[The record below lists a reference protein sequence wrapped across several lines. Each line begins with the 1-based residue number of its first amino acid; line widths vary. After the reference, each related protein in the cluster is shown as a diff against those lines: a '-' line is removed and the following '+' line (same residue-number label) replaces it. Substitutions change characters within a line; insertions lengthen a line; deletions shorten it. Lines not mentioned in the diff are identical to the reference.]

1 MGFWSQLLGSRLP
14 GRKSGEASGQSRF
27 WLDLL
32 DVVNTISGVRVTPA
46 TAPKQAAVWA
56 SINVRSEDI
65 GKLPCILYRRLPDGS
80 RERAVTHPL
89 YRLIGSRPNPRHT
102 AFEFRQ
108 MMQLQLDLHGN
119 ALAVKE
125 LSGRGEPSALW
136 PVPWS
141 RVQVLVS
148 EDGMELFYRVTRS
161 SGGQETYPAE
171 MVLHLR
177 GKSFDGVVGVSPIT
191 YHAETIGLA
200 IAQDRYTAALFGN
213 SARPSG
219 ALKVKQVLG
228 KEARDLLRA
237 DWESRL
243 KGPDKTG
250 SMVVLDGE
258 MDWQSFAMTQDDA
271 QYVDSKGMSNAD
283 IFRIYRIP
291 PHKAGDLTRSTNN
304 NIEHQGL
311 EYVTDCL
318 MPICTNWE
326 QALARDL
333 LTEGEQSEYFFEF
346 LVDALLRGDIKSR
359 YEAFAIAR
367 SWGAMSANDWRD
379 KENMNRIENGN
390 IYLQPL
396 NYIEAGTV
404 PEVSAGGAKALL
416 VYAQQLVARE
426 DGNNGA

>member
-1 MGFWSQLLGSRLP
+1 MGLIDRLFR
-14 GRKSGEASGQSRF
+14 RKASAPSGQSRF

-32 DVVNTISGVRVTPA
+32 DTVNTVAGVRVTPES
-46 TAPKQAAVWA
+46 APKQSAVWA

-80 RERAVTHPL
+80 RERATKHKL
-89 YRLIGSRPNPRHT
+89 YRLIGSQPNPRHT

-108 MMQLQLDLHGN
+108 MMQLQLDLYGN
-119 ALAVKE
+119 ALALKE
-125 LSGRGEPSALW
+125 TSGRGEVAALW
-136 PVPWS
+136 PIPWPK
-141 RVQVLVS
+141 VAVLQS
-148 EDGMELFYRVTRS
+148 ADGHDLFYRVTLK
-161 SGGQETYPAE
+161 SGQTETYPAE

-177 GKSFDGVVGVSPIT
+177 GKTFDGIVGVSPIS

-219 ALKVKQVLG
+219 ALKVKQVLS
-228 KEARDLLRA
+228 KEASAALRA
-237 DWESRL
+237 DWENRL
-243 KGPDKTG
+243 KGPEKTG

-258 MDWQSFAMTQDDA
+258 MDWTPFSMTQDDA
-271 QYVDSKGMSNAD
+271 QYVESKVISNAD

-318 MPICTNWE
+318 MPICVNWE

-333 LTEGEQSEYFFEF
+333 LTEAEQGEYFFEF

-367 SWGAMSANDWRD
+367 MWGALSANDWRD
-379 KENMNRIENGN
+379 KENMNRIANGDV
-390 IYLQPL
+390 YLQPL
-396 NYIEAGTV
+396 NYIEAGTTQE
-404 PEVSAGGAKALL
+404 PTAGGAKALL
-416 VYAQQLVARE
+416 AYAQQLVARE
-426 DGNNGA
+426 DAPK

>member
-1 MGFWSQLLGSRLP
+1 MGFFDRFR
-14 GRKSGEASGQSRF
+14 RKAAETNSQSRF

-32 DVVNTISGVRVTPA
+32 DTINTVAGVRVTPE
-46 TAPKQAAVWA
+46 TAPKQSAVWA

-65 GKLPCILYRRLPDGS
+65 GKLPCILYRRLKDGS
-80 RERAVTHPL
+80 RERATSHKL
-89 YRLIGSRPNPRHT
+89 YRLIGARPNPRHT

-108 MMQLQLDLHGN
+108 MMQLQLDLYGN
-119 ALAVKE
+119 ALAIKE
-125 LSGRGEPSALW
+125 LSGRGEVAALW
-136 PVPWS
+136 PVSWPKVS
-141 RVQVLVS
+141 VLVS
-148 EDGMELFYRVTRS
+148 EDGSDLFYRVTLKNGR
-161 SGGQETYPAE
+161 QETYPAE

-177 GKSFDGVVGVSPIT
+177 GKSFDGIVGVSPIT

-228 KEARDLLRA
+228 KEARDVLRA
-237 DWESRL
+237 DWENRL

-258 MDWQSFAMTQDDA
+258 MDWQSFSMTQDDA
-271 QYVDSKGMSNAD
+271 QYVESKGISNAD
-283 IFRIYRIP
+283 IFRIYRVP

-318 MPICTNWE
+318 MPICVNWE

-333 LTEGEQSEYFFEF
+333 LTEAEQGEYFFEF

-379 KENMNRIENGN
+379 KENMNRIPNGD

-396 NYIEAGTV
+396 NMIEAGTT
-404 PEVSAGGAKALL
+404 PEPTAGAAKALL
-416 VYAQQLVARE
+416 AYATELVARE
-426 DGNNGA
+426 DATK

>member
-1 MGFWSQLLGSRLP
+1 MGIWDRLF
-14 GRKSGEASGQSRF
+14 GRKSAASGQSRF

-32 DVVNTISGVRVTPA
+32 DTVNTVAGIRVTPDS
-46 TAPKQAAVWA
+46 APKQSAVWA
-56 SINVRSEDI
+56 AINVRSEDI

-80 RERAVTHPL
+80 RERATTHPL
-89 YRLIGSRPNPRHT
+89 YRLIGSRPNTRHT

-108 MMQLQLDLHGN
+108 MLQLQLDVYGN

-125 LSGRGEPSALW
+125 LSGTGDVTALW
-136 PVPWS
+136 PVPWPK
-141 RVQVLVS
+141 VAVLQS
-148 EDGMELFYRVTRS
+148 EDGYELFYRITMK
-161 SGGQETYPAE
+161 SGQTMTLPAE

-200 IAQDRYTAALFGN
+200 LAQDRYTAALFGN

-219 ALKVKQVLG
+219 ALKVKQVLS
-228 KEARDLLRA
+228 KEASAALRS
-237 DWESRL
+237 DWESKL
-243 KGPDKTG
+243 KGPEKTG

-258 MDWQSFAMTQDDA
+258 MDWTPFSMTQDDA
-271 QYVDSKGMSNAD
+271 QYVESKGISNAD

-318 MPICTNWE
+318 MPICVNWE

-333 LTEGEQSEYFFEF
+333 LTEDEQGDYFFEF

-379 KENMNRIENGN
+379 KENMNRIANGD

-396 NYIEAGTV
+396 NYIEAGTA
-404 PEVSAGGAKALL
+404 PAPSASTAKALL
-416 VYAQQLVARE
+416 AYAQQLVARE
-426 DGNNGA
+426 DGTNEP